1 VKSGFVRGD
10 FANAHPGSSEAVR
23 DTNRDLILD
32 LIRSHQPIA
41 RADLSRLSGLQP
53 STVSSIV
60 EQLLAERWISEGGI
74 VRRDRGRRP
83 TLLSLN
89 DRPVMLAVDIRP
101 RRAVAAVV
109 DLNGRILARQDA
121 LLPSDP
127 EFAILRIIEGM
138 EDLRRRHPSHSF
150 EGIGISLPGRV
161 DPETQLIVLAPNST
175 WVGYDI
181 RGAVERRMNLK
192 VELTNAANA
201 SLTSELWFGR
211 MNGVRNAALVSIAE
225 GISVAILTN
234 GVIVSG
240 LRGLAGE
247 FGHIP
252 IDPLGP
258 QCICGERGCWQVFAS
273 SSAAL
278 RFYAEMAPAS
288 SPLSIQGLMQLAE
301 EEDEHAMKAVA
312 KQARYIGRGLR
323 LITAALAPEL
333 ILIAGDLT
341 GAWRRF
347 GPIVEGELSKTM
359 LAGAPPTLTLTTDVE
374 LSRLRGAA
382 VTALQRHSGYY
393 SSRQMS
399 RRTAEPAVQRP

>member
-1 VKSGFVRGD
+1 V
-10 FANAHPGSSEAVR
+10 
-23 DTNRDLILD
+23 L
-32 LIRSHQPIA
+32 
-41 RADLSRLSGLQP
+41 
-53 STVSSIV
+53 
-60 EQLLAERWISEGGI
+60 
-74 VRRDRGRRP
+74 
-83 TLLSLN
+83 
-89 DRPVMLAVDIRP
+89 LAVDVRP

-127 EFAILRIIEGM
+127 EFAILRIMEAM
-138 EDLRRRHPSHSF
+138 EDLRRRHPGHSF

-161 DPETQLIVLAPNST
+161 DPETQSIVLAPNST
-175 WVGYDI
+175 WIGYDI
-181 RGAVERRMNLK
+181 RGAVEKRMNLK

-252 IDPLGP
+252 IDPRGP
-258 QCICGERGCWQVFAS
+258 ACVCGQCGCWQVFAS

-278 RFYAEMAPAS
+278 RFYKEMSPAS

-301 EEDEHAMKAVA
+301 EEDEHAVNAVV
-312 KQARYIGRGLR
+312 KQATYIGRGLR

-333 ILIAGDLT
+333 ILIAGDLA
-341 GAWRRF
+341 GSWHRF
-347 GPIVEGELSKTM
+347 GSIVEEELSKTM

-393 SSRQMS
+393 SSRQTA
-399 RRTAEPAVQRP
+399 RRPADPALQHE